1 MSDTESDTDSQ
12 NIPRELLF
20 ELLWLAFYGAL
31 TLFVLSGLLA
41 FSWQTGGAMQWLL
54 QAMLVW
60 AFVCYQAVRRVELNR
75 PDENAQLYATL
86 GWGNLV
92 TLLRACFLAAV
103 AGFLFQDW
111 PVGAVMA

>member
-54 QAMLVW
+54 QAMLW
-60 AFVCYQAVRRVELNR
+60 CA
-75 PDENAQLYATL
+75 
-86 GWGNLV
+86 
-92 TLLRACFLAAV
+92 
-103 AGFLFQDW
+103 
-111 PVGAVMA
+111 